1 MTKDEG
7 MPKHEC
13 NVLARLMLGIGCL
26 KSEVGIRQMRSLHF
40 AVTNRRS
47 GRYGNTSGVSP
58 SRSFRCTLRQKS
70 G

>member
-1 MTKDEG
+1 LCAGAFHFRRVNEKQAKALDNISAEKAPLTK
-7 MPKHEC
+7 
-13 NVLARLMLGIGCL
+13 L
-26 KSEVGIRQMRSLHF
+26 QF

-47 GRYGNTSGVSP
+47 GRYGNTSGISP